1 MSVAL
6 SSLVVSFYEI
16 GIGRG
21 GGEERGRRVER
32 VGMEVMRGMERGEVA
47 EGSGDGDLE
56 FDWVPGGSMKD

>member
-21 GGEERGRRVER
+21 GGGEERGRRVER
-32 VGMEVMRGMERGEVA
+32 VGMEVMRGMEGEEKWQKAVGMVILNLIGCRVA
-47 EGSGDGDLE
+47 
-56 FDWVPGGSMKD
+56 V